1 MKMLTM
7 ACSAMLALVGLVEAA
22 QMPPAPTPIPEGAI
36 ITGSA
41 PAALYCNVRYK
52 DLKNIHPCA
61 VEKIVAVPNPC
72 PDPCATCGS
81 QDCVFIKICVPPCD
95 CYETKCKKSGRKITY
110 DFGSYE
116 VEITSSR
123 GVITVDYDD

>member
-1 MKMLTM
+1 MSSKLLTM
-7 ACSAMLALVGLVEAA
+7 ACSAVLALAGLVQAA
-22 QMPPAPTPIPEGAI
+22 QMPPAPIPEGTV
-36 ITGSA
+36 ITGAA
-41 PAALYCNVRYK
+41 PASLYCNVRYK
-52 DLKNIHPCA
+52 DLRNIHPCA

-72 PDPCATCGS
+72 PDPCNACG

-95 CYETKCKKSGRKITY
+95 CYETKCKRSGRKITY